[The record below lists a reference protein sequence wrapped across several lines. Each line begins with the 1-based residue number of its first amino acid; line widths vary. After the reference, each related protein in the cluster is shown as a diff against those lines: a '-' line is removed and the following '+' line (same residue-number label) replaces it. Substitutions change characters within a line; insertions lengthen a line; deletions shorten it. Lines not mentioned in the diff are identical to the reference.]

1 MKSNRN
7 LLAGTVLAAGALLT
21 TAAGISIA
29 TAADEPTTAAPAAPG
44 LKNYNLRK
52 PK

>member
-7 LLAGTVLAAGALLT
+7 LLVGTVLAAGALVT

-29 TAADEPTTAAPAAPG
+29 TAADDATTVPDISIPSST
-44 LKNYNLRK
+44 
-52 PK
+52 